1 MVSVVYNDWL
11 FTFKLS
17 HSRQMTDVRLAHF
30 KCVQPI
36 IVYRVVYL
44 GDGRDDAG
52 QVGHFDA
59 AFLVLL

>member
-17 HSRQMTDVRLAHF
+17 HLRQMTNFRLAHF

-44 GDGRDDAG
+44 GDGRNDAG

-59 AFLVLL
+59 FLVLL